1 MSSASL
7 SCVGGY
13 INKGFAQKGNLA
25 LASKRALP
33 LLDKVSLPLLVLFL
47 AVFVY
52 GMYGFDGVLP
62 LDYSIYLYSGQRM
75 AEGVP
80 PYVSIFDHKGPL
92 SPMIAGLG
100 VMLSKLLD
108 GDDIYTVRAVF
119 FATGCLTVVAV
130 YLLGKSVFRS
140 QVAGFFAALTF
151 LGFYAYGYPAA
162 SGPEPKT
169 PMVLFQTL
177 SLLLASQK
185 RWFWAGCFG
194 SLAFL
199 VWQPMG
205 VFSMMVFVLAVTRP
219 KGERRDAALRALGG
233 IVMPLLV
240 IVGYFYYYGALGELL
255 DGVVLFNA
263 LYLTRGD
270 YTTTPLVYMV
280 VSDPTLS
287 QTLLD
292 PSLLWESVSGVVLP
306 YITML
311 GPIVIGLAMI
321 IRLYF
326 LKPYQ
331 YRFAPI
337 LLSLPAPFLWAFID
351 FALSEDFFVYLP
363 YAAIGFGAFAAS
375 MIQRTKTP
383 WLVGILLGMLL
394 LGIAI
399 ANTFEEVNAPA
410 ANKLLATNISLSEQ
424 REGASR
430 IEEKFGKDIRIA
442 SVNSPQVLALLHRE
456 NPNPYLFITAGI
468 DRYIDAKE
476 PGGFEGWLKGLE
488 TSDVISFFGEGQA
501 LLPGDEA
508 STEHREE
515 LLGWLVS
522 YYHIEKIGP
531 WYVFVKD
538 SLDNPDPSQKVTLRE
553 VRQ

>member
-13 INKGFAQKGNLA
+13 INKSFVQKGNLT
-25 LASKRALP
+25 LAGRLA
-33 LLDKVSLPLLVLFL
+33 LPLLVLVL

-52 GMYGFDGVLP
+52 GMYGFGGVL
-62 LDYSIYLYSGQRM
+62 LRDYSIYLYSGQRM

-219 KGERRDAALRALGG
+219 KGERRDAVLRALGG
-233 IVMPLLV
+233 IATPLL
-240 IVGYFYYYGALGELL
+240 IIGGYFYYYGALGELL

-270 YTTTPLVYMV
+270 YTTAPLTSRVLW
-280 VSDPTLS
+280 DPTLS

-292 PSLLWESVSGVVLP
+292 PSLLWESVNDIVLP
-306 YITML
+306 YITMSA
-311 GPIVIGLAMI
+311 PIVIGLAMI

-337 LLSLPAPFLWAFID
+337 LLSLLAPPLWALVD
-351 FALSEDFFVYLP
+351 FQLSDDFFVYLP

-375 MIQRTKTP
+375 LIQRIKTP

-424 REGASR
+424 REGASH
-430 IEEKFGKDIRIA
+430 IEERFGKDIRIA
-442 SVNSPQVLALLHRE
+442 SINSPQVLALLHRE

-468 DRYIDAKE
+468 DRYIDTKE
-476 PGGFEGWLKGLE
+476 PGGFEGWLRGLE

-515 LLGWLVS
+515 LLDWLGS
-522 YYHIEKIGP
+522 HYHIEKIGP

-538 SLDNPDPSQKVTLRE
+538 SLDNPDPSQNVTLRE
-553 VRQ
+553 VSQ

>member
-33 LLDKVSLPLLVLFL
+33 LLDKVSLPLLILAL

-52 GMYGFDGVLP
+52 GMYGFDGVL
-62 LDYSIYLYSGQRM
+62 LRDYSIYLYSGQRM
-75 AEGVP
+75 AEGIP

-100 VMLSKLLD
+100 VMLSKLT
-108 GDDIYTVRAVF
+108 GSDDVYTVRVLF

-140 QVAGFFAALTF
+140 HVAGFFAALTF

-205 VFSMMVFVLAVTRP
+205 VFSVVVFVLAVSRP
-219 KGERRDAALRALGG
+219 KGERRDAVFRALGG
-233 IVMPLLV
+233 IATPLLV

-263 LYLTRGD
+263 LYLTRGE
-270 YTTTPLVYMV
+270 YTTAPLASRVL
-280 VSDPTLS
+280 SDPTLS

-292 PSLLWESVSGVVLP
+292 PSLLWESVSDIVLP
-306 YITML
+306 YMTML
-311 GPIVIGLAMI
+311 VPIVIGLAMI

-326 LKPYQ
+326 LRPYQ

-337 LLSLPAPFLWAFID
+337 LLSFLAPPLWAFVD

-363 YAAIGFGAFAAS
+363 YAAIGFGAFVVWVIRRAK
-375 MIQRTKTP
+375 IP
-383 WLVGILLGMLL
+383 WLAGTLLGVAL

-410 ANKLLATNISLSEQ
+410 ADKLLATNISLSEQ
-424 REGASR
+424 REGASQIQKR
-430 IEEKFGKDIRIA
+430 FGKDIRIA
-442 SVNSPQVLALLHRE
+442 SINSPQVLVLLHRE

-476 PGGFEGWLKGLE
+476 PGGFEGWLRGLE

-515 LLGWLVS
+515 LLGWLGS
-522 YYHIEKIGP
+522 HYHIEKIGP

-538 SLDNPDPSQKVTLRE
+538 SLDNPDPSQRLVLRE
-553 VRQ
+553 VSQ

>member
-7 SCVGGY
+7 SCVGGH
-13 INKGFAQKGNLA
+13 INKGFVQKDNLTPA
-25 LASKRALP
+25 GRLALP
-33 LLDKVSLPLLVLFL
+33 LLAL
-47 AVFVY
+47 ALAIFVY
-52 GMYGFDGVLP
+52 GMYGFDGAL
-62 LDYSIYLYSGQRM
+62 LRDYSIYLYSGQRM
-75 AEGVP
+75 AEGIP
-80 PYVSIFDHKGPL
+80 PYLSVFDHKGPL

-100 VMLSKLLD
+100 VMLSQLL
-108 GDDIYTVRAVF
+108 GWDDVHTVRLVF
-119 FATGCLTVVAV
+119 FTTGCLTVVAV

-140 QVAGFFAALTF
+140 QVVGFFAALTF

-185 RWFWAGCFG
+185 RWFWAGVFG

-205 VFSMMVFVLAVTRP
+205 VFSVVVVVLAITRP
-219 KGERRDAALRALGG
+219 KGERRDAVLRALGG
-233 IVMPLLV
+233 IATPLLV
-240 IVGYFYYYGALGELL
+240 VVGYFYYYGALGELL

-263 LYLTRGD
+263 FYLTRGD
-270 YTTTPLVYMV
+270 YTTTPLIYMV
-280 VSDPTLS
+280 FSDPTLS

-306 YITML
+306 YITMSA
-311 GPIVIGLAMI
+311 PIVIGLIMI
-321 IRLYF
+321 VRLYF
-326 LKPYQ
+326 LRPYQ

-351 FALSEDFFVYLP
+351 FQLSDDFFVYLP
-363 YAAIGFGAFAAS
+363 YVAIGFGAFAVWV
-375 MIQRTKTP
+375 IQRTKTP
-383 WLVGILLGMLL
+383 WLAGALLGMLL

-410 ANKLLATNISLSEQ
+410 ADKLLATNISLSEQ
-424 REGASR
+424 REGASQ
-430 IEEKFGKDIRIA
+430 IEERFGKDIRVA
-442 SVNSPQVLALLHRE
+442 SINSPQVLVLLHRE

-476 PGGFEGWLKGLE
+476 PGGFEGWLRGLE
-488 TSDVISFFGEGQA
+488 TLDVISFFGEGQA
-501 LLPGDEA
+501 LLPGDES

-515 LLGWLVS
+515 LLDWLAS
-522 YYHIEKIGP
+522 GYHIEKIGP

-538 SLDNPDPSQKVTLRE
+538 SLHNPDPSQKVVLKE
-553 VRQ
+553 

>member
-47 AVFVY
+47 AIFVY
-52 GMYGFDGVLP
+52 GMYGFDGVL
-62 LDYSIYLYSGQRM
+62 LRDYSIYLYSGQRM

-108 GDDIYTVRAVF
+108 GDDIYTVRAV
-119 FATGCLTVVAV
+119 
-130 YLLGKSVFRS
+130 
-140 QVAGFFAALTF
+140 FFAALTF

-233 IVMPLLV
+233 IVTPLLV

-263 LYLTRGD
+263 LYLARGD

-337 LLSLPAPFLWAFID
+337 LLSFLAPPLWALVD
-351 FALSEDFFVYLP
+351 FQLSDDFFVYLP
-363 YAAIGFGAFAAS
+363 YADIGFGAFAAS

-424 REGASR
+424 REGASL

-515 LLGWLVS
+515 LLGWLGS

-538 SLDNPDPSQKVTLRE
+538 SLDNPDPLQKVTLRE

>member
-1 MSSASL
+1 
-7 SCVGGY
+7 VGGY

-33 LLDKVSLPLLVLFL
+33 LLDKVSLPLLVLVL

-52 GMYGFDGVLP
+52 GMYGFDGALP

-219 KGERRDAALRALGG
+219 KGERRNAALRALGG
-233 IVMPLLV
+233 IATPLLV

-270 YTTTPLVYMV
+270 YTTAPLANRVLW
-280 VSDPTLS
+280 DPTLS
-287 QTLLD
+287 QTLLN
-292 PSLLWESVSGVVLP
+292 PSLLWESVNDIVLP

-337 LLSLPAPFLWAFID
+337 LLSFLAPPLWALVD
-351 FALSEDFFVYLP
+351 FQLSDDFFVYLP
-363 YAAIGFGAFAAS
+363 YVAIGFGAFAAS
-375 MIQRTKTP
+375 MTQRTKTP

-410 ANKLLATNISLSEQ
+410 AKKLLATNISLSEQ
-424 REGASR
+424 REGASQ
-430 IEEKFGKDIRIA
+430 IEERFGKDIRIA

-476 PGGFEGWLKGLE
+476 PGGFKSWLEGLE

-508 STEHREE
+508 SIEHREE
-515 LLGWLVS
+515 LLGWLGS
-522 YYHIEKIGP
+522 HYHIEKIGP

>member
-13 INKGFAQKGNLA
+13 INKDFAPKNNLTPA
-25 LASKRALP
+25 GRLALP
-33 LLDKVSLPLLVLFL
+33 LLILAL

-75 AEGVP
+75 AEGIP
-80 PYVSIFDHKGPL
+80 PYLSIFDHKGPL

-100 VMLSKLLD
+100 VMLSKLL
-108 GDDIYTVRAVF
+108 GWDDVYTVRVVF
-119 FATGCLTVVAV
+119 FTTGCLTVVAV

-140 QVAGFFAALTF
+140 QVVGFFAALTF

-185 RWFWAGCFG
+185 RWFWAGFFG

-205 VFSMMVFVLAVTRP
+205 VFSVMVFVLALTRP
-219 KGERRDAALRALGG
+219 KAERRDAVLRALGG
-233 IVMPLLV
+233 IATPLLI

-263 LYLTRGD
+263 FYLTRGD
-270 YTTTPLVYMV
+270 YTTTPLIYMV
-280 VSDPTLS
+280 LADPTLS

-306 YITML
+306 YITMSV
-311 GPIVIGLAMI
+311 PIVIGLAMI

-326 LKPYQ
+326 LRPYQ

-363 YAAIGFGAFAAS
+363 YVAIGFGAFAAWT
-375 MIQRTKTP
+375 IRRTKAP
-383 WLVGILLGMLL
+383 WLIGTLLGMVL
-394 LGIAI
+394 LGIAM

-410 ANKLLATNISLSEQ
+410 AEELLATNISLSEQ
-424 REGASR
+424 REGASQ
-430 IEEKFGKDIRIA
+430 IEERFGKDIRIA
-442 SVNSPQVLALLHRE
+442 SINSPQVLVLLHRE
-456 NPNPYLFITAGI
+456 NPNSYLFITAGI

-476 PGGFEGWLKGLE
+476 PGGFEGWLRGLE
-488 TSDVISFFGEGQA
+488 TSDVISFFGAGQA

-508 STEHREE
+508 STQHREE
-515 LLGWLVS
+515 LLDWLGS
-522 YYHIEKIGP
+522 RYHIEQVGP

-538 SLDNPDPSQKVTLRE
+538 SIDNPDPSQKVVLKE
-553 VRQ
+553 

>member
-13 INKGFAQKGNLA
+13 INKGIAQKGNLRPA
-25 LASKRALP
+25 GRSA
-33 LLDKVSLPLLVLFL
+33 LPLLVLVL

-75 AEGVP
+75 AEGIP

-205 VFSMMVFVLAVTRP
+205 VFSVVVFVLAVSRP
-219 KGERRDAALRALGG
+219 KGERRDAVFRALGG
-233 IVMPLLV
+233 IATPLLV
-240 IVGYFYYYGALGELL
+240 IVGYFYYYGALDKLL

-270 YTTTPLVYMV
+270 YTTTPLVYMA

-287 QTLLD
+287 QALLN

-306 YITML
+306 YMTMSV
-311 GPIVIGLAMI
+311 PIVIGLAMI

-326 LKPYQ
+326 LRPYQ

-337 LLSLPAPFLWAFID
+337 LLSLPAPFLWAFVD

-363 YAAIGFGAFAAS
+363 YVAIGFGAFVVWVIRRAK
-375 MIQRTKTP
+375 IP
-383 WLVGILLGMLL
+383 WLAGTLLGVAL

-410 ANKLLATNISLSEQ
+410 ADKLLATNISLSEQ
-424 REGASR
+424 REGAS
-430 IEEKFGKDIRIA
+430 
-442 SVNSPQVLALLHRE
+442 Q
-456 NPNPYLFITAGI
+456 
-468 DRYIDAKE
+468 
-476 PGGFEGWLKGLE
+476 
-488 TSDVISFFGEGQA
+488 
-501 LLPGDEA
+501 
-508 STEHREE
+508 
-515 LLGWLVS
+515 
-522 YYHIEKIGP
+522 
-531 WYVFVKD
+531 
-538 SLDNPDPSQKVTLRE
+538 
-553 VRQ
+553 

>member
-1 MSSASL
+1 
-7 SCVGGY
+7 
-13 INKGFAQKGNLA
+13 
-25 LASKRALP
+25 
-33 LLDKVSLPLLVLFL
+33 
-47 AVFVY
+47 
-52 GMYGFDGVLP
+52 MYGFDGAL
-62 LDYSIYLYSGQRM
+62 LRDYSIYLYSGQRM
-75 AEGVP
+75 AEGIP
-80 PYVSIFDHKGPL
+80 PYISIFDHKGPL

-100 VMLSKLLD
+100 VMLSKLT
-108 GDDIYTVRAVF
+108 GSDDVYTVRVLF

-205 VFSMMVFVLAVTRP
+205 VFSVVVFVLAVSRP
-219 KGERRDAALRALGG
+219 KGERRDAVLRALGG
-233 IVMPLLV
+233 IATPLLV
-240 IVGYFYYYGALGELL
+240 IVGYFYYYGALGKLL

-263 LYLTRGD
+263 LYLTRGE
-270 YTTTPLVYMV
+270 YTTAPLASRVL
-280 VSDPTLS
+280 SDPTLS

-292 PSLLWESVSGVVLP
+292 PSLLWESVNDIVLP
-306 YITML
+306 YMTML
-311 GPIVIGLAMI
+311 VPIVIGLAMI

-326 LKPYQ
+326 LRPYQ
-331 YRFAPI
+331 YRFVPI
-337 LLSLPAPFLWAFID
+337 LLSLPAPFLWAFVD

-363 YAAIGFGAFAAS
+363 YVAIGFGAFAAS
-375 MIQRTKTP
+375 MIQRAKTP
-383 WLVGILLGMLL
+383 RLVGILLGMLL

-410 ANKLLATNISLSEQ
+410 ADKLLATNISLSEQ
-424 REGASR
+424 REGASQIQKR
-430 IEEKFGKDIRIA
+430 FGKDIRIA
-442 SVNSPQVLALLHRE
+442 SINSPQVLVLLHRE

-476 PGGFEGWLKGLE
+476 PGGFEGWLRGLE

-501 LLPGDEA
+501 LLPGDES

-515 LLGWLVS
+515 LLDWLGS
-522 YYHIEKIGP
+522 NYHIEKVGP
-531 WYVFVKD
+531 WYVFVRD
-538 SLDNPDPSQKVTLRE
+538 SLDNPVPSQRFVLKE
-553 VRQ
+553 

>member
-1 MSSASL
+1 MFSASL

-13 INKGFAQKGNLA
+13 INKGIAQKGNLRPA
-25 LASKRALP
+25 GRSA
-33 LLDKVSLPLLVLFL
+33 LPLLVLVL

-52 GMYGFDGVLP
+52 GMYGFDGAL
-62 LDYSIYLYSGQRM
+62 LRDYSIYLYSGQRM

-130 YLLGKSVFRS
+130 YLLAKSVFRS

-199 VWQPMG
+199 VWLAIG
-205 VFSMMVFVLAVTRP
+205 VFSMVLFVNAFSRR
-219 KGERRDAALRALGG
+219 KGARRDAALRALGG
-233 IVMPLLV
+233 IATPLLV

-270 YTTTPLVYMV
+270 YTTAPLANRVLW
-280 VSDPTLS
+280 DPTLS

-311 GPIVIGLAMI
+311 GPIVIVLAMV

-337 LLSLPAPFLWAFID
+337 LLSFLAPPLWALVD
-351 FALSEDFFVYLP
+351 FQLSDDFFVYLP

-424 REGASR
+424 REGASL

-476 PGGFEGWLKGLE
+476 PGGFEGWLEGLE
-488 TSDVISFFGEGQA
+488 TSDAISFFGEGQS
-501 LLPGDEA
+501 LLPA
-508 STEHREE
+508 S
-515 LLGWLVS
+515 
-522 YYHIEKIGP
+522 
-531 WYVFVKD
+531 
-538 SLDNPDPSQKVTLRE
+538 
-553 VRQ
+553 

>member
-1 MSSASL
+1 MHVTQQIYNMSSASL

-13 INKGFAQKGNLA
+13 INKGFVQKNNLTPA
-25 LASKRALP
+25 GRLA
-33 LLDKVSLPLLVLFL
+33 LPLLVLAL

-52 GMYGFDGVLP
+52 GMYGFDGVL
-62 LDYSIYLYSGQRM
+62 LRDYSIYLYSGQRM
-75 AEGVP
+75 AEGIP
-80 PYVSIFDHKGPL
+80 PYLSIFDHKGPL

-100 VMLSKLLD
+100 VMLSKLL
-108 GDDIYTVRAVF
+108 GCDDVYTVRAVF
-119 FATGCLTVVAV
+119 FTTGCLTVVAV

-140 QVAGFFAALTF
+140 QVVGFFAALTF

-177 SLLLASQK
+177 SLLLVSQK
-185 RWFWAGCFG
+185 RWFWAGFFG

-205 VFSMMVFVLAVTRP
+205 VFSVVVFVLAVTRP
-219 KGERRDAALRALGG
+219 KAERRDAVLRALGG
-233 IVMPLLV
+233 IATPLLV
-240 IVGYFYYYGALGELL
+240 TVGYFYYYRALGELL

-263 LYLTRGD
+263 FYLTRGD

-280 VSDPTLS
+280 FSDPTLS

-306 YITML
+306 YITMSV
-311 GPIVIGLAMI
+311 PIVIGLVMI
-321 IRLYF
+321 VRLYF
-326 LKPYQ
+326 LRPYQ

-337 LLSLPAPFLWAFID
+337 LLSFLAPPLWALID
-351 FALSEDFFVYLP
+351 FQLSDDFFVYLP
-363 YAAIGFGAFAAS
+363 YAAIGFGAFAVWVIRRA
-375 MIQRTKTP
+375 KTP
-383 WLVGILLGMLL
+383 WLIGVLLGMVL

-410 ANKLLATNISLSEQ
+410 AEKLLATNISLSEQ
-424 REGASR
+424 REGASQ
-430 IEEKFGKDIRIA
+430 IEERFGKDIRIA
-442 SVNSPQVLALLHRE
+442 SINSPQVLVLLHRE

-476 PGGFEGWLKGLE
+476 PRGFEGWLRGLE
-488 TSDVISFFGEGQA
+488 TSDVISFFGAGQA

-508 STEHREE
+508 STQHREE
-515 LLGWLVS
+515 LLDWLGS
-522 YYHIEKIGP
+522 RYHIEQIGP
-531 WYVFVKD
+531 WYVFVRD
-538 SLDNPDPSQKVTLRE
+538 SLDNPDPAQKVVLKE
-553 VRQ
+553 

>member
-1 MSSASL
+1 
-7 SCVGGY
+7 VGGY

-52 GMYGFDGVLP
+52 GMYGFDGALP

-233 IVMPLLV
+233 IVTPLLV

-424 REGASR
+424 REGASQV
-430 IEEKFGKDIRIA
+430 EERFGKDIRIA

-476 PGGFEGWLKGLE
+476 PGGFEGWLEGLE

-515 LLGWLVS
+515 LLGWLGS
-522 YYHIEKIGP
+522 HYHIEKIGP

>member
-1 MSSASL
+1 MMRF
-7 SCVGGY
+7 V
-13 INKGFAQKGNLA
+13 QKGNLA
-25 LASKRALP
+25 SASKLDFPP
-33 LLDKVSLPLLVLFL
+33 LGKLSLPLFILALAALV
-47 AVFVY
+47 Y
-52 GMYGFDGVLP
+52 SMYGFEGVL
-62 LDYSIYLYSGQRM
+62 LRDYSIYLYSGQRM

-80 PYVSIFDHKGPL
+80 PYVSVFDHKGPVP
-92 SPMIAGLG
+92 PMLAGLG
-100 VMLSKLLD
+100 VMLSKWFNW
-108 GDDIYTVRAVF
+108 DDIYTVRLVF
-119 FATGCLTVVAV
+119 FATACLTVVAV
-130 YLLGKSVFRS
+130 YFLGKNVFRS
-140 QVAGFFAALTF
+140 QVAGLFGALTF
-151 LGFYAYGYPAA
+151 LGFYGYAQPAT

-177 SLLLASQK
+177 SLSFMSIK
-185 RWFWAGCFG
+185 RWFWAGFFG

-219 KGERRDAALRALGG
+219 KGERRYAALRALGG
-233 IVMPLLV
+233 IVTPLLV

-270 YTTTPLVYMV
+270 YTTAPLTSRVLW
-280 VSDPTLS
+280 DPTLS

-311 GPIVIGLAMI
+311 GPIVIGLAMV

-337 LLSLPAPFLWAFID
+337 LLSFLAPPLWALVD
-351 FALSEDFFVYLP
+351 FQLSDDFFVYLP
-363 YAAIGFGAFAAS
+363 YVAIGFGAFGAS

-410 ANKLLATNISLSEQ
+410 ANKLLATNISLNEQ
-424 REGASR
+424 REGASQ
-430 IEEKFGKDIRIA
+430 IEERFGKDIRIA
-442 SVNSPQVLALLHRE
+442 SINSPQVLALLHRE

-515 LLGWLVS
+515 LLGWLGS
-522 YYHIEKIGP
+522 HYHIEKIGP

-538 SLDNPDPSQKVTLRE
+538 SLDNPDPSQKVVLK
-553 VRQ
+553 Q

>member
-1 MSSASL
+1 
-7 SCVGGY
+7 VGGY

-33 LLDKVSLPLLVLFL
+33 LLDKVSLPLLVLVL

-52 GMYGFDGVLP
+52 GMYGFDGALP

-219 KGERRDAALRALGG
+219 KGERRNAALRALGG
-233 IVMPLLV
+233 IATPLLV

-363 YAAIGFGAFAAS
+363 YVAIGFGAFAAS
-375 MIQRTKTP
+375 MTQRTKTP

-410 ANKLLATNISLSEQ
+410 AKKLLATNISLSEQ
-424 REGASR
+424 REGASQ
-430 IEEKFGKDIRIA
+430 IEERFGKDIRIA

-476 PGGFEGWLKGLE
+476 PGGFKSWLEGLE

-508 STEHREE
+508 SIEHREE
-515 LLGWLVS
+515 LLGWLGS
-522 YYHIEKIGP
+522 HYHIEKIGP

-538 SLDNPDPSQKVTLRE
+538 SLDNPDPSQKVVLKE
-553 VRQ
+553 

>member
-13 INKGFAQKGNLA
+13 INKGLAQKGNLA

-52 GMYGFDGVLP
+52 GMYGFDGALP

-75 AEGVP
+75 AEGIP
-80 PYVSIFDHKGPL
+80 PYISIFDHKGPL

-100 VMLSKLLD
+100 MMLSKLT
-108 GDDIYTVRAVF
+108 GSDDVYTVRVLF

-130 YLLGKSVFRS
+130 YLLAKSVFRS

-205 VFSMMVFVLAVTRP
+205 VFSVVVFVLAVSRP
-219 KGERRDAALRALGG
+219 KGERRDAVLRALGG
-233 IVMPLLV
+233 IATPLLV
-240 IVGYFYYYGALGELL
+240 IVGYFYYYGALGKLL

-270 YTTTPLVYMV
+270 YTTAPLASRVL
-280 VSDPTLS
+280 SDPTLS

-292 PSLLWESVSGVVLP
+292 PSLLWESVSDIVLP
-306 YITML
+306 YITMSV
-311 GPIVIGLAMI
+311 PIVIGLAMI

-337 LLSLPAPFLWAFID
+337 LLSFLAPPLWALID
-351 FALSEDFFVYLP
+351 FQLSDDFFVYLP
-363 YAAIGFGAFAAS
+363 YVAIGFGAFVVWVIKRAK
-375 MIQRTKTP
+375 IP
-383 WLVGILLGMLL
+383 WLAGTLL
-394 LGIAI
+394 
-399 ANTFEEVNAPA
+399 
-410 ANKLLATNISLSEQ
+410 
-424 REGASR
+424 
-430 IEEKFGKDIRIA
+430 
-442 SVNSPQVLALLHRE
+442 
-456 NPNPYLFITAGI
+456 
-468 DRYIDAKE
+468 
-476 PGGFEGWLKGLE
+476 
-488 TSDVISFFGEGQA
+488 
-501 LLPGDEA
+501 
-508 STEHREE
+508 
-515 LLGWLVS
+515 
-522 YYHIEKIGP
+522 
-531 WYVFVKD
+531 
-538 SLDNPDPSQKVTLRE
+538 
-553 VRQ
+553 